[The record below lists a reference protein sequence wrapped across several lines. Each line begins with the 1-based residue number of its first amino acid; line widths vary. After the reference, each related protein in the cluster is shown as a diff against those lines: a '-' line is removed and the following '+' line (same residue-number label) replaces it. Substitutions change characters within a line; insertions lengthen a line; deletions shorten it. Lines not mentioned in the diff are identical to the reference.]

1 VDNLWITCGKEI
13 KPIKKQRF
21 IGKLR
26 EKTQKSGKTLVL
38 S

>member
-1 VDNLWITCGKEI
+1 VDNLWITCAKEI

-21 IGKLR
+21 IGKQR
-26 EKTQKSGKTLVL
+26 EKTQKLGKTLVL